1 MSDVSS
7 SNWSETDASN
17 DILGGPGW
25 PGGMDANQVE
35 PNARGMMGAIRRI
48 WDRLNPQQSSG
59 GSGGAY
65 TWTPANTLY
74 PTAYAQGEVYWCK
87 ANFTSVGGDTFNVN
101 GLGAKPIYK
110 VTNAGLIPVAA
121 SDMQA
126 GAMYA
131 LAYDS
136 ALNGGAGG
144 FQLANSSGAIP
155 SGTVMQTAAAAAPAG
170 WLLMQGQAVSRTT
183 YPTLFAA
190 IGTTYGAGDG
200 VTTFNLPDGRGRFLA
215 GFDPGNATGR
225 LNAAVAGSVNGG
237 ILGAVGGEQ
246 YHYLSG
252 YELAVHSHGVN
263 DPSHIHGVGDPTHI
277 HGLGDPTHAHGVAD
291 PAHAHSVADPTHSH
305 GLGDPGHAHG
315 VSDPAHNHGID
326 NTNIGVANLGG
337 GFGSGSTGWD
347 PYSFDIQ
354 YAYTGIGIN
363 GSGTGMYMSGAYTG
377 IGIYA
382 AGTGIGIYGAGTGIY
397 MGYAGTGIYLGYSGT
412 GVSIQNAGSGGPHN
426 TVPPVLIVNHIIKI

>member
-35 PNARGMMGAIRRI
+35 PNARGMMGAMRRI

-110 VTNAGLIPVAA
+110 VTNAGLVAIAA
-121 SDMQA
+121 SDMQS

-155 SGTVMQTAAAAAPAG
+155 SGTIMQTATATAPTG
-170 WLLMQGQAVSRTT
+170 WLLAQGQAVSRTT
-183 YPTLFAA
+183 YATLFSA
-190 IGTTYGAGDG
+190 IGTTFGAGDG

-215 GFDPGNATGR
+215 GFDPSNGTGR
-225 LNAAVAGSVNGG
+225 LNAAVSGSVNGG

-246 YHYLSG
+246 YHYLSAA
-252 YELAVHSHGVN
+252 ELAVHSHGVN
-263 DPSHIHGVGDPTHI
+263 DPSHIHGVGDP
-277 HGLGDPTHAHGVAD
+277 G
-291 PAHAHSVADPTHSH
+291 HAHSVADPTHAHSVADPTHNH
-305 GLGDPGHAHG
+305 GVGDPGHAHG
-315 VSDPAHNHGID
+315 VADPGHGHTYYAND
-326 NTNIGVANLGG
+326 DAYGGAGWSSGDGQALLSAATLNT
-337 GFGSGSTGWD
+337 GSSG
-347 PYSFDIQ
+347 
-354 YAYTGIGIN
+354 TGIGIY
-363 GSGTGMYMSGAYTG
+363 GSGTGVYLGAAYTG

-382 AGTGIGIYGAGTGIY
+382 AATGIGIYSAGTGV
-397 MGYAGTGIYLGYSGT
+397 YLGYAST
-412 GVSIQNAGSGGPHN
+412 GISIQNGGSGGAHN

>member
-35 PNARGMMGAIRRI
+35 PNARGVMGAIRRI

-74 PTAYAQGEVYWCK
+74 PTAYAQGEIYWCK

-110 VTNAGLIPVAA
+110 VTNAGLIAIAA
-121 SDMQA
+121 SDMQS

-131 LAYDS
+131 LAYDAS
-136 ALNGGAGG
+136 LNGGAGG

-155 SGTVMQTAAAAAPAG
+155 SGTVMQTAAASAPAG
-170 WLLMQGQAVSRTT
+170 WLLAQGQAVSRTT
-183 YPTLFAA
+183 YATLFSA
-190 IGTTYGAGDG
+190 IGTTFGAGDG
-200 VTTFNLPDGRGRFLA
+200 STTFNVPDGRGRFLA

-246 YHYLSG
+246 YHYLSAA
-252 YELAVHSHGVN
+252 ELAVHSHGVN
-263 DPSHIHGVGDPTHI
+263 DPSHIHGVGDPGHA
-277 HGLGDPTHAHGVAD
+277 HSVADPTHAHGVAD
-291 PAHAHSVADPTHSH
+291 PQHVHGVGDPGHGHGVA
-305 GLGDPGHAHG
+305 DPGHAHG
-315 VSDPAHNHGID
+315 TDNGIV
-326 NTNIGVANLGG
+326 GVADQGG

-347 PYSFDIQ
+347 PQSFDVT
-354 YAYTGIGIN
+354 ASGTGIGIY
-363 GSGTGMYMSGAYTG
+363 GSGTGVYLGYSPSYIGIYGAGTG

-382 AGTGIGIYGAGTGIY
+382 AGTGV
-397 MGYAGTGIYLGYSGT
+397 YLGYSGT
-412 GVSIQNAGSGGPHN
+412 GISIQNGGSGGAHN
-426 TVPPVLIVNHIIKI
+426 NVPPVLIVNHIIKI